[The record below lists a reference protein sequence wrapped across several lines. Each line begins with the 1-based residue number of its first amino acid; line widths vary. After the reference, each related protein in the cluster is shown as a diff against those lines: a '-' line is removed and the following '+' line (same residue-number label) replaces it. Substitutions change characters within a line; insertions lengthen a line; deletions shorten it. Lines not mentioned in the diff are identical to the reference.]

1 MSTLINNENIKF
13 LYKEIV
19 KAIDNSKRN
28 VVKAVNS
35 EMVVLY
41 WNIGRIIK
49 TEILQNEKAEYG
61 KSVISDLSKDLTN
74 EYGKGYSQRNLFNMV
89 KFFETFQ
96 DEQILQ
102 TLSAKL
108 SWSHFIK
115 IFYIEDD
122 LKRNFYITM
131 CINEHWSVRT
141 LTDRINS
148 MLYERTAIS
157 KKPELTI
164 VNDLKQ
170 LNEKNKMTTDL
181 FFRDPYVLDFLQLQ
195 DTYSEK
201 DIENAILA
209 DLEKF
214 ILEMGRDFAFLG
226 RQVRITVGN
235 KDYYIDLLFYHRK
248 LKRLVLI
255 ELKLGEFLPEHKG
268 QVELYL
274 RWLQKNEMNE
284 GEEPPI
290 AIILCASKN
299 DEEIELLEVD
309 KSGIHVGQYLT
320 QLPPKELLQEKL
332 HKAIERAR
340 ENFALRELE

>member
-1 MSTLINNENIKF
+1 
-13 LYKEIV
+13 
-19 KAIDNSKRN
+19 
-28 VVKAVNS
+28 
-35 EMVVLY
+35 
-41 WNIGRIIK
+41 
-49 TEILQNEKAEYG
+49 
-61 KSVISDLSKDLTN
+61 
-74 EYGKGYSQRNLFNMV
+74 
-89 KFFETFQ
+89 
-96 DEQILQ
+96 
-102 TLSAKL
+102 
-108 SWSHFIK
+108 
-115 IFYIEDD
+115 
-122 LKRNFYITM
+122 
-131 CINEHWSVRT
+131 
-141 LTDRINS
+141 
-148 MLYERTAIS
+148 
-157 KKPELTI
+157 
-164 VNDLKQ
+164 
-170 LNEKNKMTTDL
+170 MTTDL

-201 DIENAILA
+201 DIENAILS

-248 LKRLVLI
+248 LRRLVLI

-284 GEEPPI
+284 GEELPI

-320 QLPPKELLQEKL
+320 QLPPKELFQEKL
-332 HKAIERAR
+332 HKAIQRAR
-340 ENFALRELE
+340 ENFALKELE